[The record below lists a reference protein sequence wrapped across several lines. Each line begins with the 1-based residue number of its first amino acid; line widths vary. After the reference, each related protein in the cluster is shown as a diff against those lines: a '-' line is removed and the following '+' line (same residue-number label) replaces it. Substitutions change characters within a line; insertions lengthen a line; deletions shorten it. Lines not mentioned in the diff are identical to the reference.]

1 MSAGNN
7 LAEGPDVD
15 LARALTLAPSLR
27 WLAAA
32 AAALSLGMACRGS
45 TSVNSPTPSVEGA
58 LPETP
63 LASPLGQLASTPGHA
78 TVPPAMV
85 LLRLINRSDSSVCY
99 VIVAA
104 SFHAS
109 AGSDIWYSVETAGGP
124 ITFGSA
130 YDFYATP
137 VDTYNLHAQDCSYR
151 TVDLRQEVRLEA
163 DYDWVIEESRVGES
177 VKVVLVNDSA
187 LEICTVYLSRTGI
200 GYSTDEVSTSL
211 PPGSSQTFELPVGPY
226 DLWVADCSHDEFGTT
241 FGVDVME
248 CATWTVKEAG
258 GELVEGCE

>member
-1 MSAGNN
+1 MSAANN

-15 LARALTLAPSLR
+15 LARALTRAPSLR

-32 AAALSLGMACRGS
+32 AAVLSLAMACRGS
-45 TSVNSPTPSVEGA
+45 TSVRSPTVEEGVTDA
-58 LPETP
+58 PPATP
-63 LASPLGQLASTPGHA
+63 LGHPGRTPDRA
-78 TVPPAMV
+78 TDPPPMV
-85 LLRLINRSDSSVCY
+85 RLRLVNRSDSAVCY
-99 VIVAA
+99 VIVDA

-109 AGSDIWYSVETAGGP
+109 AGSDIWYSVDTAGSP
-124 ITFGSA
+124 IASGSA

-137 VDTYNLHAQDCSYR
+137 VDTYNLHAQDCDYR
-151 TVDLRQEVRLEA
+151 TIDLRQEVRLEA
-163 DYDWVIEESRVGES
+163 DYDWVIEESRAGES
-177 VKVVLVNDSA
+177 VDVVLVNGSP

-226 DLWVADCSHDEFGTT
+226 DLWVADCGHDEFGTT
-241 FGVDVME
+241 FGVEVME

-258 GELVEGCE
+258 GELAAGCE